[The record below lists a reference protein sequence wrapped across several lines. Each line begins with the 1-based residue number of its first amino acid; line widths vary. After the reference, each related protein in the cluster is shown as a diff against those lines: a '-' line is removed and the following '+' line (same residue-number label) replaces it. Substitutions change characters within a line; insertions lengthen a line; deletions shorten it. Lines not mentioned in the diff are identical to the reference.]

1 MRRIS
6 LLCVTCAA
14 AMMVAGG
21 CASMSG
27 TLKGGLIGGGGGTA
41 VGAGIGA
48 LAGGGKGAAIG
59 AGVGLALGATA
70 GALIGRKMEKQKA
83 ELAAIEGAEVETVTD
98 TNGLDAIR

>member
-1 MRRIS
+1 
-6 LLCVTCAA
+6 
-14 AMMVAGG
+14 
-21 CASMSG
+21 MSG

-83 ELAAIEGAEVETVTD
+83 ELAAIDRPKSVRSTVTGYQPGW
-98 TNGLDAIR
+98 TPSR

>member
-41 VGAGIGA
+41 VGAGIGWPAAARA
-48 LAGGGKGAAIG
+48 LRSVPA
-59 AGVGLALGATA
+59 
-70 GALIGRKMEKQKA
+70 
-83 ELAAIEGAEVETVTD
+83 
-98 TNGLDAIR
+98 

>member
-48 LAGGGKGAAIG
+48 LAHP
-59 AGVGLALGATA
+59 
-70 GALIGRKMEKQKA
+70 A
-83 ELAAIEGAEVETVTD
+83 EFTENVQSHSPQIF
-98 TNGLDAIR
+98 N